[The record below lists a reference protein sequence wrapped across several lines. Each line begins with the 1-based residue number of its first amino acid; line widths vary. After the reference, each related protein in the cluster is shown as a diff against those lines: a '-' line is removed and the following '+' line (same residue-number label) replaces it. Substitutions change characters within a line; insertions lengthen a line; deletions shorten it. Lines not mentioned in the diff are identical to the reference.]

1 MSWETVGGNASFD
14 NDEEVT
20 FVPIKIGTK
29 IEGTVEGL
37 GNRKPNKFGDG
48 EERTVFYRGTDGL
61 KYGATARKIVLE
73 RFDNAGLNKG
83 DQFRLTVVEAGGKD
97 GKRAYGLPTLQVN
110 RGTAV
115 PKAEAPADPWAPE
128 FPSGDSAEIPF

>member
-1 MSWETVGGNASFD
+1 MAWETVGNGGKNYD
-14 NDEEVT
+14 DDEEVT

-29 IEGTVEGL
+29 IEGTVEGF

-48 EERTVFYRGTDGL
+48 EERTVFYRGADGV

-83 DQFRLTVVEAGGKD
+83 DQFRLSVDEAGGKD
-97 GKRAYGLPTLQVN
+97 GKRAYGQPTLQVN
-110 RGTAV
+110 RGGDA
-115 PKAEAPADPWAPE
+115 PKAAPE
-128 FPSGDSAEIPF
+128 VSDLPTDGSDEIPF